1 MGETAAYTPYKL
13 VLPTLLSVGV
23 DPDDVAL
30 EMRGAFGSVDRVG
43 PVLPFPFTRYYE
55 REMGSGLRRLFW
67 SAETLVS
74 PDSLARIKL
83 TANDL
88 EKRLA
93 RHGSRR
99 VNLDPGL
106 LCESRFVLASTK
118 DSSHRIPVG
127 SGIFAEVT
135 LRFERGEF
143 RPLEWTYPDYR
154 SAEYREILRDIRT
167 RYRAQLSMQAGEKRA
182 P

>member
-1 MGETAAYTPYKL
+1 MGNTVAYTPHKL
-13 VLPTLLSVGV
+13 VLPALLSGGV

-30 EMRGAFGSVDRVG
+30 EMRKAFGRVDRAG
-43 PVLPFPFTRYYE
+43 PVLPFTFTRYYE
-55 REMGSGLRRLFW
+55 KEMGSSLRRLFW
-67 SAETLVS
+67 VAETLVS
-74 PDSLARIKL
+74 PDSLAHIKL
-83 TANDL
+83 ATNDI

-143 RPLEWTYPDYR
+143 RPMEWTYPDYR
-154 SAEYREILRDIRT
+154 SAEYREVLREIRT
-167 RYRAQLSMQAGEKRA
+167 HYRVQLSMQAGEPQA